1 LFVLNSLKGYNLKM
15 PQAGAEEQNRSNQGN
30 RDGTNRETDL
40 WVEQYGD
47 ILYRFALVHLQNPS
61 VAEDLVQDTFV
72 VALKS
77 QVSFRKQ
84 SAPQTWLIG
93 ILKHKIIDHYR
104 SSHMTVSIEETTASD
119 SDSDDISGNH
129 GLKIPVNQCK
139 EWDVRPEKIV
149 EDNAFRD
156 TLNACLGHLPEKSKR
171 IFLMRE
177 ADDIKSEEICKVF
190 NMTPTNLWVR
200 LHRIRN
206 QLKNCLEKNWF
217 K

>member
-1 LFVLNSLKGYNLKM
+1 M
-15 PQAGAEEQNRSNQGN
+15 PQAGAEEQNRSNRGSQ
-30 RDGTNRETDL
+30 DGSSRETDL

-47 ILYRFALVHLQNPS
+47 ILYRFALVRVQNHS

-77 QVSFRKQ
+77 QGSFRKQ
-84 SAPQTWLIG
+84 ASPQTWLIG

-104 SSHMTVSIEETTASD
+104 SNHKTVSIEATTASG
-119 SDSDDISGNH
+119 SGTDDDSGNTS
-129 GLKIPVNQCK
+129 GTKIPVNQCK
-139 EWDVRPEKIV
+139 EWAVTPEKIV
-149 EDNAFRD
+149 EDGAFRD
-156 TLNACLGHLPEKSKR
+156 TLNSCLDRLPEKSR
-171 IFLMRE
+171 QIFLMRE
-177 ADDIKSEEICKVF
+177 ADEIKSEEICKVF
-190 NMTPTNLWVR
+190 NLTPTNLWVT